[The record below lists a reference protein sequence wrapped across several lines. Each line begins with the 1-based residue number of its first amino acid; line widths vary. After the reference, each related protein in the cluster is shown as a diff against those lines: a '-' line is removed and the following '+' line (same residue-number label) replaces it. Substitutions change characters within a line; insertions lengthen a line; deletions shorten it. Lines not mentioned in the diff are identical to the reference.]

1 MVRLKLHLKGV
12 VQGMGF
18 RPFVYRTAKGLGLK
32 GYVINDTAGV
42 FVEIEGLK
50 DNIDRFLCVLNYE
63 KPSLADIYYQEAIY
77 EEPVGYDDFEIRP
90 STRSEHNEVVLLPD
104 IATCKECIEELTAH
118 NDRRFGYPFINCTSC
133 GPRFTIIEK
142 LPYDRSNTT
151 MKGFQMCP
159 ACHKEHNNP
168 SNRRFHAQPNA
179 CPDCGPNIS
188 LLKDDGTTI
197 PEGQGVIE
205 AVFEKI
211 KDGSIVAIKGIG
223 GFHLVCD
230 ATNDSTVALLRKRK
244 GRPDK
249 PFAVMFRDM
258 EQVKE
263 YAEPTELEESILILP
278 SRPIVLVKK
287 KKGLLDIAS
296 PHLNSVG
303 VFLPY
308 SPLHYIILKGL
319 DFPVVATSGNLSQ
332 EPIVKENDEAL
343 KKLSPISHFILL
355 HNRPIHRRCDD
366 SVVKVVGG
374 YPQIIRRS
382 RGYAPLP
389 ITLPFRLTRRILAV
403 GGHQKNT
410 FAIGFED
417 RIIVSQHISDMET
430 IESMEYFEEAI
441 DDLSFIYKFE
451 PDIIVHDL
459 HPGYETTRWAI
470 KQKGIEKIA
479 IQHHYAHIL
488 SCMAENGLNEKVI
501 GVAWDGTGYGEDGTL
516 WGGEFLTCDSNS
528 YERAFHLKPFR
539 LIGGEKAVREPR
551 RIALSILFEL
561 FNDKV
566 MDMDIPLIRGF
577 KEKELAI
584 LWIAWQKK
592 INSPL
597 SSSAGRL
604 FDALASFLGILQ
616 VCTYEAQ
623 AAMMIEDLFDPN
635 VKDYYS
641 YNIKDGEI
649 DWVPTFH
656 DLFQD
661 SDKAKVPTRFIN
673 TLSRIILEV
682 VSLIGEKRVC
692 LSGGVFQNSPLCGII
707 TEELQKKGFLV
718 YTQKLVPANDGGIS
732 LGQAFFGGMS

>member
-1 MVRLKLHLKGV
+1 
-12 VQGMGF
+12 MGF
-18 RPFVYRTAKGLGLK
+18 RPFVYRAAKGLGLK

-42 FVEIEGLK
+42 VVEIEGPQ
-50 DNIDRFLCVLNYE
+50 DNIDRFLLILKHE
-63 KPSLADIYYQEAIY
+63 KPSLANIYYQEARY
-77 EEPVGYDDFEIRP
+77 QEPVGYDDFEIRP
-90 STRSEHNEVVLLPD
+90 STGSERNEVVLLPD
-104 IATCKECIEELTAH
+104 IATCKECLEELTAH
-118 NDRRFGYPFINCTSC
+118 SDRRFLYPFINCTNC
-133 GPRFTIIEK
+133 GPRFTIIER
-142 LPYDRSNTT
+142 LPYDRSNTS

-159 ACHKEHNNP
+159 ACQKEHNNP
-168 SNRRFHAQPNA
+168 SDRRFHAQPNA
-179 CPDCGPNIS
+179 CPVCGPNIS

-197 PEGQGVIE
+197 TEGQGVIE
-205 AVFEKI
+205 ALFEKI
-211 KDGSIVAIKGIG
+211 KDGKIVAIKGIG

-244 GRPDK
+244 RRPDK

-263 YAEPTELEESILILP
+263 YAEPTVLEESLLLLH

-287 KKGLLDIAS
+287 KDGLLDTVS
-296 PHLNSVG
+296 PHLKSVG

-319 DFPVVATSGNLSQ
+319 DFPVVATSGNLSE
-332 EPIVKENDEAL
+332 EPIIKENDEAL
-343 KKLSPISHFILL
+343 KRLSPISHFILL

-389 ITLPFRLTRRILAV
+389 VMLPFRLKRRVLAV

-430 IESMEYFEEAI
+430 IESMSYFEEAI
-441 DDLSFIYKFE
+441 DDLSSIYKFE
-451 PDIIVHDL
+451 PDVIIHDL

-516 WGGEFLTCDSNS
+516 WGGEFLTCDINS
-528 YERAFHLKPFR
+528 YERVFHFKPFR

-566 MDMDIPLIRGF
+566 MDMDIPPVRGF
-577 KEKELAI
+577 KEKELS
-584 LWIAWQKK
+584 LLRMAWHKG

-623 AAMMIEDLFDPN
+623 AAMMIEDLFDPA
-635 VKDYYS
+635 VKDFYS

-649 DWVPTFH
+649 DWVPAFH
-656 DLFQD
+656 DLVLD
-661 SDKAKVPTRFIN
+661 SDKAKAPTRFIN

-707 TEELQKKGFLV
+707 TEKLQKEGFLV

>member
-1 MVRLKLHLKGV
+1 MIRLKLHLKGV

-18 RPFVYRTAKGLGLK
+18 RPFVYRAAKGLGLK

-42 FVEIEGLK
+42 VVEIEGLK
-50 DNIDRFLCVLNYE
+50 DNIDRFLLILKHE
-63 KPSLADIYYQEAIY
+63 KPSLSNIYYQEARY

-90 STRSEHNEVVLLPD
+90 STGSERNEVVLLPD
-104 IATCKECIEELTAH
+104 IATCKECLEELTSH
-118 NDRRFGYPFINCTSC
+118 SDRRFLYPFINCTNC
-133 GPRFTIIEK
+133 GPRFTIIQR

-159 ACHKEHNNP
+159 ACQKEHNNP
-168 SNRRFHAQPNA
+168 SDRRFHAQPNA
-179 CPDCGPNIS
+179 CPVCGPNIS

-197 PEGQGVIE
+197 TEGQGVIE
-205 AVFEKI
+205 AIFEKI
-211 KDGSIVAIKGIG
+211 KDGKIVAIKGIG

-244 GRPDK
+244 RRPDK

-258 EQVKE
+258 EQVKG
-263 YAEPTELEESILILP
+263 YAEPTVLEESLLLSH
-278 SRPIVLVKK
+278 SRPIVLIKK
-287 KKGLLDIAS
+287 KEGILDAVS
-296 PHLNSVG
+296 PHLKSVG

-319 DFPVVATSGNLSQ
+319 DFPIVATSGNLSG
-332 EPIVKENDEAL
+332 EPIIKENDEAL
-343 KKLSPISHFILL
+343 KRLSTISHFILL

-389 ITLPFRLTRRILAV
+389 VMLPFRLKKRILAV

-430 IESMEYFEEAI
+430 IESMGYFEEAI
-441 DDLSFIYKFE
+441 DDLISIYKFE
-451 PDIIVHDL
+451 PDVIVHDL

-470 KQKGIEKIA
+470 KQRGVEKIA

-488 SCMAENGLNEKVI
+488 SCMAENGLNEKVT

-516 WGGEFLTCDSNS
+516 WGGEFLTCDINS
-528 YERAFHLKPFR
+528 YERAFHFKPFR

-566 MDMDIPLIRGF
+566 MDMDIPPVRGF
-577 KEKELAI
+577 KEKELSL
-584 LWIAWQKK
+584 LWIAWHKG

-623 AAMMIEDLFDPN
+623 AAMMIEDLFDPA
-635 VKDYYS
+635 VKDFYS
-641 YNIKDGEI
+641 YSIKDREI
-649 DWVPTFH
+649 DWLPAFH
-656 DLFQD
+656 DLVRD
-661 SDKAKVPTRFIN
+661 TDKARAPTRFIN
-673 TLSRIILEV
+673 TMARIILEV

-732 LGQAFFGGMS
+732 LGQAFWGGMS